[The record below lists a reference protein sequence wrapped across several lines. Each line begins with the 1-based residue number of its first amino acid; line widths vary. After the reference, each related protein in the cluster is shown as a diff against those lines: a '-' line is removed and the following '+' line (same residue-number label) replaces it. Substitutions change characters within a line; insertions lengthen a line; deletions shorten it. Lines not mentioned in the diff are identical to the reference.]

1 MHKINIYKWTLKL
14 RILRKIVS
22 KIFILI
28 LFNVNALFSDYS
40 SIKNA
45 NSIDIKSTRR
55 KFLNILINSFFR

>member
-55 KFLNILINSFFR
+55 KFLNILIQ

>member
-45 NSIDIKSTRR
+45 NSIDIKLTRW
-55 KFLNILINSFFR
+55 